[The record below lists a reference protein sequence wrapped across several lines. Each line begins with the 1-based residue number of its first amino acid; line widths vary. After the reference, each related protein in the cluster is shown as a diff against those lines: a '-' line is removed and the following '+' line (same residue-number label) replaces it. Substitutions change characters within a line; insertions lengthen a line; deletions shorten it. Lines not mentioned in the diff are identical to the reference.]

1 MRANPCVTTICSPE
15 APTNVFKFLCNFR
28 PFWAFQCVVH
38 VCCILILS
46 TILLF
51 IPSGYLCF
59 FQIDSR
65 ALTRVSQAFSSWSSE
80 RFSSFFVSISY
91 RVSTCTL
98 RLHRYFEKELG
109 FPVFHAKTR
118 SLTRVLQA
126 FFGKCLRTVS
136 ICFRPISRVSSV
148 LPTDRSGV
156 VLFTQYLFLTKN
168 LCISASASE

>member
-1 MRANPCVTTICSPE
+1 MGANPCVTTICSPE

-38 VCCILILS
+38 VCCILILR

-65 ALTRVSQAFSSWSSE
+65 ALTCVSQAFSSWSSQ

-91 RVSTCTL
+91 RVSTCVL
-98 RLHRYFEKELG
+98 RLHLYFEKELG

-126 FFGKCLRTVS
+126 FFGKRLRTVS
-136 ICFRPISRVSSV
+136 ICFNQYPEHQACLPRVDPVWYFSRS
-148 LPTDRSGV
+148 TCYSGFPKETPE
-156 VLFTQYLFLTKN
+156 L
-168 LCISASASE
+168 